1 MTPSVIEKINGGIDS
16 GINSVND
23 SVLQLTQGIKAI
35 PSNPGTKA
43 TIDKMNAAKVQME
56 DTLGKMKA
64 LKEAI
69 PKAFETGKENYLT
82 EIENN
87 RDLIEIEFQTTL
99 NKGFQEVYA
108 TVAIASLLALIV
120 LMAYKEENRI
130 K

>member
-1 MTPSVIEKINGGIDS
+1 
-16 GINSVND
+16 
-23 SVLQLTQGIKAI
+23 
-35 PSNPGTKA
+35 
-43 TIDKMNAAKVQME
+43 
-56 DTLGKMKA
+56 MKA

-108 TVAIASLLALIV
+108 TVTITSLLALIV
-120 LMAYKEENRI
+120 LMAYKEEKKI